1 MTPAPRQRRP
11 LPARVYWVRRTLVLG
26 LALGLV
32 FGIAHL
38 LGGSSSDPSRE
49 AAQVVGSDSKA
60 DPSAS
65 APAMTT
71 GASPSAAPSKGKP
84 AKPTKAPLAEPSGP
98 CEASDIV
105 VTPMVRG
112 TAYAGGD
119 VAFRLKLTTVEAA
132 ACTWRVS
139 AGSVVVKLVSG
150 SDRIW
155 SSQDCP
161 GAVPK
166 ADVIVRKEYPAK
178 VDLSWRGQRSD
189 STCSRTTAWAQPGWY
204 HVQAAAFGAEPTS
217 EQFELRA
224 PVPETI
230 TPTPKP
236 EPKKKSKNS
245 DDEED

>member
-1 MTPAPRQRRP
+1 M
-11 LPARVYWVRRTLVLG
+11 
-26 LALGLV
+26 
-32 FGIAHL
+32 
-38 LGGSSSDPSRE
+38 
-49 AAQVVGSDSKA
+49 
-60 DPSAS
+60 
-65 APAMTT
+65 
-71 GASPSAAPSKGKP
+71 
-84 AKPTKAPLAEPSGP
+84 
-98 CEASDIV
+98 
-105 VTPMVRG
+105 VTPKVRG
-112 TAYAGGD
+112 AAYAGGD
-119 VAFRLKLTTVEAA
+119 VAFRLKLTTVESA

-166 ADVIVRKEYPAK
+166 MDVIVRKEYPAK

-230 TPTPKP
+230 TQTPKP
-236 EPKKKSKNS
+236 ESKRKSKSS
-245 DDEED
+245 DDAED